1 MEESAG
7 PSDAG
12 PAAEPPAAQAPAAA
26 PAAAPVDEEALRVAL
41 EAKERGNAHFKSKQW
56 AAAIECYTH
65 AIELVPTALEVRLRA
80 HRARVANT
88 RVAIAH

>member
-1 MEESAG
+1 M
-7 PSDAG
+7 
-12 PAAEPPAAQAPAAA
+12 
-26 PAAAPVDEEALRVAL
+26 AL